1 MAELSLD
8 FKNEIINETINEKRR
23 YVMTENED
31 GTVSFTDATSYSQTG
46 TKYGAEEVIEER
58 EAINQN
64 TNVIGGDAYDSSKSY
79 AAGDCFIYNNQLCK
93 ALTAI
98 SAETSLSEG
107 TNYEVTSLENEIAGL
122 NGNTLYKVSL
132 NETFTDGVERY
143 IIKKNG
149 IAFFALNS
157 LIKNIGTEWIN
168 LATLTSADIYPYFT
182 QYIYSIPVRNT
193 GGTLQIMV
201 SSDSNL
207 IKSRY
212 VGGSYTEEYIQD
224 VLIWVTQ

>member
-8 FKNEIINETINEKRR
+8 FKNEIINEIINEKRR

-79 AAGDCFIYNNQLCK
+79 AADDYFIYNNQLCK

-98 SAETSLSEG
+98 SAGTALSEG

-122 NGNTLYKVSL
+122 NGKSEMRLTHEYFTTDILVYKKGNTVTMTYFSDVNGNIPTGDMGNLFTLPEEYRPPNTVVAFTGPVVNIQVRVGIDGSVNLYNYGDAITQQTASR
-132 NETFTDGVERY
+132 F
-143 IIKKNG
+143 
-149 IAFFALNS
+149 
-157 LIKNIGTEWIN
+157 
-168 LATLTSADIYPYFT
+168 TLT
-182 QYIYSIPVRNT
+182 
-193 GGTLQIMV
+193 
-201 SSDSNL
+201 
-207 IKSRY
+207 Y
-212 VGGSYTEEYIQD
+212 VVD
-224 VLIWVTQ
+224 

>member
-8 FKNEIINETINEKRR
+8 FKNEIINEIINEKRR

-31 GTVSFTDATSYSQTG
+31 GTVSFTDVTSYSQTG

-79 AAGDCFIYNNQLCK
+79 AAGDYFIYNNQLCK

-98 SAETSLSEG
+98 SAGTALSEG

-122 NGNTLYKVSL
+122 NENIENIFVKQSKHNVDYNNLEAGIHYCGDGCTHAPENYCRVICLYS
-132 NETFTDGVERY
+132 G
-143 IIKKNG
+143 KNP
-149 IAFFALNS
+149 S
-157 LIKNIGTEWIN
+157 P
-168 LATLTSADIYPYFT
+168 SADCIQLAFAISSSVMYRR
-182 QYIYSIPVRNT
+182 SLSND
-193 GGTLQIMV
+193 GTWGDWRKITFDAI
-201 SSDSNL
+201 S
-207 IKSRY
+207 
-212 VGGSYTEEYIQD
+212 
-224 VLIWVTQ
+224 

>member
-31 GTVSFTDATSYSQTG
+31 GTVSFTDVTSYSQTG

-98 SAETSLSEG
+98 SAGTALSEG
-107 TNYEVTSLENEIAGL
+107 TNYETTSLENEISGL
-122 NGNTLYKVSL
+122 NGKSDLTLSHDIFVSNILVYKRGNTVTMTYTSDVQGNIPSGEIGTLFTLPEGYRPPNNVC
-132 NETFTDGVERY
+132 TFTGPDTKIQVRIGTNGYVNFY
-143 IIKKNG
+143 NYGNDING
-149 IAFFALNS
+149 IIAARF
-157 LIKNIGTEWIN
+157 
-168 LATLTSADIYPYFT
+168 TLT
-182 QYIYSIPVRNT
+182 
-193 GGTLQIMV
+193 
-201 SSDSNL
+201 
-207 IKSRY
+207 Y
-212 VGGSYTEEYIQD
+212 VTA
-224 VLIWVTQ
+224 

>member
-31 GTVSFTDATSYSQTG
+31 GTVSFTDTTSYSQTG

-79 AAGDCFIYNNQLCK
+79 AADDYFIYNNQLCK

-98 SAETSLSEG
+98 SAGTSLSEG

-122 NGNTLYKVSL
+122 NGKTVFPVIYYDTNTDRRIEQNRANAIRHVI
-132 NETFTDGVERY
+132 ETSINNRSVGFVCIRYGGGYYIFYIMFKATDICVIEVNPY
-143 IIKKNG
+143 
-149 IAFFALNS
+149 NS
-157 LIKNIGTEWIN
+157 ESFRANVWRFDNDGYEIN
-168 LATLTSADIYPYFT
+168 
-182 QYIYSIPVRNT
+182 SI
-193 GGTLQIMV
+193 
-201 SSDSNL
+201 
-207 IKSRY
+207 
-212 VGGSYTEEYIQD
+212 
-224 VLIWVTQ
+224 